1 MTPDRKQ
8 EELNRRNALKGVV
21 LGVGAIGLGLELSG
35 RVEAAAVP
43 WEKGKYQTFPRLY
56 DSEYRSIFQ
65 LIVLGTLG
73 PDVDTIFGI
82 DFLGDIP
89 TGALEIHRPSGEIA
103 ATRVVGIKRT
113 DVETT
118 EFSLALGGDRFDIFR
133 VSEHGGDAV
142 LDAMARLHALNTAR
156 YDHKVVYI
164 GDLGLFQRQWPNEGE
179 FLRTIIRAQRP
190 GRPDL
195 GIPEANFVFPR
206 AF

>member
-8 EELNRRNALKGVV
+8 ELSRRDALKGVV
-21 LGVGAIGLGLELSG
+21 LGAGSIGLGLELPG
-35 RVEAAAVP
+35 RVESAAVP
-43 WEKGKYQTFPRLY
+43 WENGKYQTFPRLY
-56 DSEYRSIFQ
+56 DSEGEPIFQ
-65 LIVLGTLG
+65 MIVLGTLG

-82 DFLGDIP
+82 DFKGNIP

-113 DVETT
+113 DVETV

-133 VSEHGGDAV
+133 VLEHGGDAA

-156 YDHKVVYI
+156 SDHKVVYI

-195 GIPEANFVFPR
+195 GIPEADFVFPR